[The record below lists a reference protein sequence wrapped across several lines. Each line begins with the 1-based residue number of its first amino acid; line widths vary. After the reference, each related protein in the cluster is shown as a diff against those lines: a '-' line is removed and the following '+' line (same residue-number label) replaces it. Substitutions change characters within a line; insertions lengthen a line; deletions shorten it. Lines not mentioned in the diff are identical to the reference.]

1 MLRIRDA
8 TPGAR
13 KWPAMTFRWPRTVAT
28 AFSILF
34 VIYAAWSVVVNT
46 NDPPGIDFVSF
57 WAAGRMASEGA
68 PAAAYDIQLH
78 RLLELSVGKLGGLQ
92 PFPYPPPFL
101 LFVVPFGMIP
111 FAAGF
116 AAWVAATATLYFIA
130 FRRIAPWP
138 YTFAHPANFSNALVG
153 QNGMLTSAI
162 FAGGFTLVDRRP
174 WLAGALFGLL
184 LVKPQLAVLVPVAL
198 LAGRYWRA
206 IVAAA
211 VTAVALLLIAWLAF
225 GAETY
230 RAFLANASHQ
240 ATLVTGR
247 IPWPKIASAFGAL
260 RTMGVPVVPA
270 LIAHGTIAIGAA
282 VITWLAWRRNWPTR
296 IPIVA
301 AASLLVSPYLLGHDS
316 VLMMV
321 PIGWLIV
328 HQRRPAIVVLLW
340 AISILAVAAVGPNPT
355 PVAAILAI
363 FVMWQEARRL
373 QSQLPEVA
381 ESRPSLRPAVQ

>member
-1 MLRIRDA
+1 MPRNRDA

-13 KWPAMTFRWPRTVAT
+13 KWPEMTFRWPRTVAT
-28 AFSILF
+28 AFSILLRDLRRL
-34 VIYAAWSVVVNT
+34 VRGRELQR
-46 NDPPGIDFVSF
+46 P
-57 WAAGRMASEGA
+57 AGDRLRQLLGGRPDGLRRR
-68 PAAAYDIQLH
+68 PAAAYDIHLH
-78 RLLELSVGKLGGLQ
+78 RLLELSAGKLGGLQ

-101 LFVVPFGMIP
+101 LFVLPFGMLP
-111 FAAGF
+111 FAVGF
-116 AAWVAATATLYFIA
+116 GSWVAVTAALYFIA

-162 FAGGFTLVDRRP
+162 FAGGFTLLDRRP
-174 WLAGALFGLL
+174 LVAGALFGLL
-184 LVKPQLAVLVPVAL
+184 IVKPQLAVLIPVAL

-206 IVAAA
+206 IAAAA

-225 GAETY
+225 GEETY
-230 RAFLANASHQ
+230 RAFLVNASHQ
-240 ATLVTGR
+240 ATLVSGR

-270 LIAHGTIAIGAA
+270 LLVHAAIAIGAA
-282 VITWLAWRRNWPTR
+282 VATWLAWRRSWPTR
-296 IPIVA
+296 VPIVA

-340 AISILAVAAVGPNPT
+340 AISMLAVAAVGPNPT

-363 FVMWQEARRL
+363 AVMWQEARRL
-373 QSQLPEVA
+373 QSESPGTA
-381 ESRPSLRPAVQ
+381 ESSPGLRLAAQ